1 MKLEDA
7 LKMKSIPDHRL
18 KAVLEILHTASV
30 IDNLHLR
37 YLKPYNLSVQQYNI
51 LRILR
56 GSYPNSLTVQLIKE
70 RMVDLTPNT
79 TRMVDKLLV
88 QKLVTRMRSNKD
100 RRKVFV
106 RITAKGLEVMEKL
119 DVVHQEFLRFTEMLS
134 LDESDHLSNLLE
146 KLRNSIK

>member
-119 DVVHQEFLRFTEMLS
+119 DVVHQEFLQFTEMLS

>member
-1 MKLEDA
+1 
-7 LKMKSIPDHRL
+7 MKSIPDHRL